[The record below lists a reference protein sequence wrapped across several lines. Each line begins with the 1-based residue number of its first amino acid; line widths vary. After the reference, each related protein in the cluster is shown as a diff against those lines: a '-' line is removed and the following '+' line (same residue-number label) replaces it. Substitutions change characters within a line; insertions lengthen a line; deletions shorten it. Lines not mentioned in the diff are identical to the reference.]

1 MTGPRTKGTI
11 PPEGFRH
18 PGDLTLVPLVD
29 FLDSESLRAPPAMG
43 GPAGVNLRIDDEAGR
58 LWREARDWRV
68 QARQIERDADIAASF
83 AATQEGPAGRPPDKQ
98 VSRAEAIPLW
108 RSISI
113 RTAELMRDRSRDLA
127 VASLLIEA
135 LARTDGFA
143 GIADGC
149 DVARLLVEGQWNDL
163 FPAPDPEDGPA
174 DEETIAAERV
184 LPLVQLVGD
193 DADGLLLPAVL
204 QLPLVDGRDGQRFGL
219 GHWRIRQAAA
229 DQAGDFSAAAA
240 ASEATFLRETFQ
252 GIGRARAAWDAL
264 SDAVATASGGRAVLP
279 ALPLRQL
286 FEECQDAMRSFAAIP
301 LAELLTAPAVESLSP
316 TGQTPQSNDHSGE
329 LVYPPPEVL
338 VSVGS
343 PRHDVLKV
351 LDSAADYFEHHDP
364 HSLIAAQI
372 RNVVRMA
379 RLPRAEYFKEL
390 IVEETGLH
398 LVARLTG
405 LKFDE
410 EKDA

>member
-1 MTGPRTKGTI
+1 MPLADYL
-11 PPEGFRH
+11 
-18 PGDLTLVPLVD
+18 DL
-29 FLDSESLRAPPAMG
+29 ESLRTPPASG
-43 GPAGVNLRIDDEAGR
+43 GPAGVDLRVDEEAGR
-58 LWREARDWRV
+58 LWREARDWRAE
-68 QARQIERDADIAASF
+68 ARQIERDADIAASF
-83 AATQEGPAGRPPDKQ
+83 DAAQEGPAGRPPDKQ
-98 VSRAEAIPLW
+98 VSRAEAIPKW
-108 RSISI
+108 QAIGT
-113 RTAELMRDRSRDLA
+113 RTAELLRDRSRDLT
-127 VASLLIEA
+127 VAALLIES
-135 LARTDGFA
+135 LARTDGFG

-163 FPAPDPEDGPA
+163 FPVPDPEDGPA
-174 DEETIAAERV
+174 DEAMTAAERV

-219 GHWRIRQAAA
+219 GHWRIGQAAA
-229 DQAGDFSAAAA
+229 DPAADFSAAAA
-240 ASEATFLRETFQ
+240 ASEPTFLRETFQ

-264 SDAVATASGGRAVLP
+264 SDAVATASDGRAVLP

-301 LAELLTAPAVESLSP
+301 LADLLAVPAAESLPS
-316 TGQTPQSNDHSGE
+316 TGQPQSPGDLTHGSVSPPSG
-329 LVYPPPEVL
+329 VL

-343 PRHDVLKV
+343 PRHDVLTV

-379 RLPRAEYFKEL
+379 RLPRTEYFQEL
-390 IVEETGLH
+390 IVEEPGLQS
-398 LVARLTG
+398 LARLTG
-405 LKFDE
+405 LKFE
-410 EKDA
+410 GRQES

>member
-1 MTGPRTKGTI
+1 M
-11 PPEGFRH
+11 
-18 PGDLTLVPLVD
+18 PLAD
-29 FLDSESLRAPPAMG
+29 YFDPESLQTPPASG
-43 GPAGVNLRIDDEAGR
+43 GPAGVDLRIDEEAAR
-58 LWREARDWRV
+58 LWREARDWRAE
-68 QARQIERDADIAASF
+68 ARQIERDADIATSF
-83 AATQEGPAGRPPDKQ
+83 AAAQEGPAGRPPDKQ

-108 RSISI
+108 RAIGA
-113 RTAELMRDRSRDLA
+113 RTAELLRDRSRDLT
-127 VASLLIEA
+127 VAALLIEA
-135 LARTDGFA
+135 LARTDGFS

-149 DVARLLVEGQWNDL
+149 DVARLLVEQQWNDL
-163 FPAPDPEDGPA
+163 FPIPDPEDGPA
-174 DEETIAAERV
+174 DEAMNAEERV

-219 GHWRIRQAAA
+219 GHWRIGQAGA
-229 DQAGDFSAAAA
+229 DLAGDFSAAAA

-252 GIGRARAAWDAL
+252 GIGRARDAWDAL
-264 SDAVATASGGRAVLP
+264 SDAVATASDGRAVLP

-301 LAELLTAPAVESLSP
+301 LADLLAVSAAKSQPPADQSAPPSDLSVGP
-316 TGQTPQSNDHSGE
+316 FSPPSGA
-329 LVYPPPEVL
+329 L

-364 HSLIAAQI
+364 HSLIASQI

-379 RLPRAEYFKEL
+379 RLPRAEYFREL
-390 IVEETGLH
+390 IVEETGLQ

-410 EKDA
+410 GQES